1 MSDIQTVPNV
11 AIDMPISYDAEHDP
25 QVRPGAP
32 ATLVQMLCV
41 RVKAM
46 RKGSYLLFPV
56 KKINNISVEATIHKQ
71 RKSCY
76 IFSIEPTE
84 FSVGEDGLYETIYDR
99 QGDDATREMTE
110 EEFIQYIVRDTLA
123 VLKTVKIDKL
133 NGKFSTTL
141 LTPDELKTEAMW
153 SEFCQE
159 YKDDENI
166 VLAINECCV
175 CFTSTKTM
183 TNCEHAVCLEC
194 ISKLRMEQVV
204 EGQQRSCPLCRQRI
218 LYLK

>member
-1 MSDIQTVPNV
+1 MSDIQTVPHV

-32 ATLVQMLCV
+32 ATLVQMLCE

-56 KKINNISVEATIHKQ
+56 KKINNISVDVTIHKQ
-71 RKSCY
+71 RNSCY

>member
-1 MSDIQTVPNV
+1 MSDIQMVPHI
-11 AIDMPISYDAEHDP
+11 AIDIPVIYDAEHDP

-32 ATLVQMLCV
+32 VALVQSLCG

-46 RKGSYLLFPV
+46 RKGTYLMFPI
-56 KKINNISVEATIHKQ
+56 KKINNISVEVTLHKE

-76 IFSIEPTE
+76 SFNIEPTE

-99 QGDDATREMTE
+99 QVDLPTHEMTE

-133 NGKFSTTL
+133 NGTFSTTL
-141 LTPDELKTEAMW
+141 PTPEELKTEAMW
-153 SEFCQE
+153 GEFCQE

-204 EGQQRSCPLCRQRI
+204 EGQQRSCPMCRQRI
-218 LYLK
+218 SYLK